1 MRTTVP
7 GALAALAVALLAGL
21 PVLFLQPA
29 PAQAAA
35 IYVETTPSTARP
47 GDEVGIRASC
57 TDNLTAATVSS
68 SALGNISVKPNF
80 GLLTATVTL
89 STSLQPGAYRINLV
103 CPDKKTAAT
112 TLHVVARVTPS
123 RGPATGGGGTAPN
136 RSAPM
141 LIGGGATALVAG
153 LVLAAQSVRRRRFS

>member
-1 MRTTVP
+1 MRTSVP
-7 GALAALAVALLAGL
+7 AALAALALGV
-21 PVLFLQPA
+21 PVLFLDAA

-35 IYVETTPSTARP
+35 LYVETTPSTARP

-57 TDNLTAATVSS
+57 TDNLTAASVTSG
-68 SALGNISVKPNF
+68 ALGTAVAVKPNF

-89 STSLQPGAYRINLV
+89 STTLKPGDYRVNLL
-103 CPDKKTAAT
+103 CPDKKTAST
-112 TLHVVARVTPS
+112 TLHVVARVEPS

-141 LIGGGATALVAG
+141 LIGGGATAVVAG
-153 LVLAAQSVRRRRFS
+153 LVLAAQSMRRRRFS

>member
-1 MRTTVP
+1 MRTSVP
-7 GALAALAVALLAGL
+7 AALAALALGV
-21 PVLFLQPA
+21 PVLFLDAA

-35 IYVETTPSTARP
+35 LYVETTPSTARP

-57 TDNLTAATVSS
+57 TDNLSAAAVTSGAFGSV
-68 SALGNISVKPNF
+68 AVKPNF

-89 STSLQPGAYRINLV
+89 STTLKPGDYHVNLV
-103 CPDKKTAAT
+103 CPDKKTAST
-112 TLHVVARVTPS
+112 TLHIVARVEPS

-141 LIGGGATALVAG
+141 LIGGGVTAVVAG
-153 LVLAAQSVRRRRFS
+153 LVLAGQSLRRRRFS